1 MFIDQDIIYPIALL
15 IVLYIGWLMGRGRGG
30 VIMLV
35 LLILMVIASAPPIS
49 LPQRVDTLETQVK
62 ELRQIVGLE
71 EVGKVIFYTM
81 TLLNYLSAFLSLTQ
95 PQ

>member
-71 EVGKVIFYTM
+71 EPHKLVTPDWRKRK
-81 TLLNYLSAFLSLTQ
+81 
-95 PQ
+95 